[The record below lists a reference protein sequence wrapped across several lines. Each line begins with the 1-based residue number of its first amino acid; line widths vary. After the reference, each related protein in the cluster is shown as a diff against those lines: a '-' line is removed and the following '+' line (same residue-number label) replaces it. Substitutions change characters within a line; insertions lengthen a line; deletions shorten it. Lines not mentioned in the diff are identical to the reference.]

1 MSNTL
6 VKVIAQYIDED
17 GKPKGCQEFSFYG
30 DSDHFMYTP
39 EEVLAEAIQSMI
51 DVEMKRYCG
60 SYTYV
65 SHELIFFEPIAL
77 QSDFE
82 VAINKAAE
90 SYVVH

>member
-17 GKPKGCQEFSFYG
+17 GKPKGGQEFSFYA

-39 EEVLAEAIQSMI
+39 QEVLAEAIQSMI

-65 SHELIFFEPIAL
+65 SHELVFFEPIAL
-77 QSDFE
+77 QSDFKF
-82 VAINKAAE
+82 AISRAAKRFNL
-90 SYVVH
+90 